1 MLLALATLFALV
13 AALIHG
19 YIFYLEVVAF
29 GTDAFRKTFHTQ
41 PEHEPFLRGA
51 FNNLGVYNLALALF
65 TVLGV
70 AFRLTAH
77 SPYGQG
83 FALGLMMCA
92 LGTMAVAGSYLFVT
106 DADKRV
112 PALVQLVPAVLGL
125 IFLGFA

>member
-13 AALIHG
+13 AAIVHG
-19 YIFYLEVVAF
+19 YIFYLEVMAF
-29 GTDAFRKTFHTQ
+29 GTDAFRKTFQTQ
-41 PEHEPFLRGA
+41 PENEPFLRGV

-70 AFRLTAH
+70 VFRLTAN

-83 FALGLMMCA
+83 FSLGLMMCA
-92 LGTMAVAGSYLFVT
+92 LGTMAVAGAYLFVT
-106 DADKRV
+106 AADKRV

-125 IFLGFA
+125 LCLAFA